1 MAPLTKRTS
10 RRNLIVSSELDRS
23 ISNRSPR
30 SAIEKKKEYL
40 AKQKIGP
47 RIRNKK
53 MQVFKPIFAQ
63 EKSMLLYEIRTLEKK
78 AWDKADKSMSPL
90 AKEIIKN
97 EMKNGTRHPKSRS
110 YSERIKEFSLGQ
122 SFCSNR
128 GYENLRSA
136 FSLPTQRT
144 LINYVSKVG
153 CLPGHLLNVLLQVQE
168 DIQKKKIGRRCTLVM
183 DAFSVR
189 KAIGYD
195 PGIKGFTGLTTP
207 IAEFKNGV
215 KQTDPPSIAT
225 SCLVFLLVGL
235 DGKWKRIVG
244 YWFVSKESASKMTTI
259 IKEALTHAHQHGIY
273 VCALVCD
280 GLAANIKA
288 VEDLGAVIELEN
300 MKNFFEH
307 PVTGKE

>member
-1 MAPLTKRTS
+1 
-10 RRNLIVSSELDRS
+10 
-23 ISNRSPR
+23 
-30 SAIEKKKEYL
+30 
-40 AKQKIGP
+40 
-47 RIRNKK
+47 
-53 MQVFKPIFAQ
+53 
-63 EKSMLLYEIRTLEKK
+63 
-78 AWDKADKSMSPL
+78 MSPL

-97 EMKNGTRHPKSRS
+97 EIKNGTRHPKSRS

-128 GYENLRSA
+128 GYENLRTA

-189 KAIGYD
+189 KAVGYD